1 MYVGLQAPGLEIIFH
16 SLISADDL
24 FFDMFEDGFNGFL
37 LFAYLP
43 CLEYTLGNVEEAS
56 LVFLMSLDL
65 EEVGQGKDET

>member
-1 MYVGLQAPGLEIIFH
+1 
-16 SLISADDL
+16 
-24 FFDMFEDGFNGFL
+24 MFEDGFNGFL

-43 CLEYTLGNVEEAS
+43 CLEYTLGNVKEAS